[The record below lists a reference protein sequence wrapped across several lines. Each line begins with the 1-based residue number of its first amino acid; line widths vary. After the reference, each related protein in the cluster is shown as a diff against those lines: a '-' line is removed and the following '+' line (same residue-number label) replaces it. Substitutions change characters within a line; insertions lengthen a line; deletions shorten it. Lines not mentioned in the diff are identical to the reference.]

1 MTRLQLTENL
11 LIGIRVRSA
20 CSDDWLSRVLHHTT
34 GSTLSMLHG
43 VEQILPR
50 GPLQGRHNLNSRV
63 GMHERVVLESP
74 PYKTHLQVVTLA
86 LMW

>member
-1 MTRLQLTENL
+1 
-11 LIGIRVRSA
+11 
-20 CSDDWLSRVLHHTT
+20 
-34 GSTLSMLHG
+34 MLHG